1 MVKDAP
7 TIETVLPEFLDYVGD
22 AIMVAHNASF
32 DTGFIKEFA
41 KRQGLVFDYTIV
53 DTMTLAHVLVPEL
66 GKFTLDR
73 LCKQFGVSLENVTPE
88 LRRKAKAV
96 NFGIVYGISD
106 YGLSQNLGIPRKEA
120 GEYIMRYFE
129 RYPGV
134 KKFMDETVAKAH
146 ESGYVTTMFGRRRA
160 LPDINAHNFN
170 RRSFA
175 ERTAMNTPIQ
185 GSAADIIKLAMIR
198 AEKNLR
204 GLESRIIIQV
214 HDELVL
220 EAKTSELAEAEKILR
235 EAMENVVRLSVPLIV
250 DVHSGVNWSLA
261 K

>member
-1 MVKDAP
+1 MSGDENLIDA
-7 TIETVLPEFLDYVGD
+7 
-22 AIMVAHNASF
+22 
-32 DTGFIKEFA
+32 FIKGQDVHARTAAE
-41 KRQGLVFDYTIV
+41 V
-53 DTMTLAHVLVPEL
+53 
-66 GKFTLDR
+66 
-73 LCKQFGVSLENVTPE
+73 FGVSIDAITPD

-106 YGLSQNLGIPRKEA
+106 YGLAQNLGIPRREA
-120 GEYIMRYFE
+120 GEYIARYFE

-134 KKFMDETVAKAH
+134 KTFMDKTVAEAH
-146 ESGYVTTMFGRRRA
+146 ESGFVTTMFGRRRA
-160 LPDINAHNFN
+160 LPNINNRNFN
-170 RRSFA
+170 LRSFA

-220 EAKTSELAEAEKILR
+220 EAKTSELAAAEKILR
-235 EAMENVVRLSVPLIV
+235 EAMENVVRLAVPLIV
-250 DVHSGVNWSLA
+250 DVHSGANWGLL
-261 K
+261 KN

>member
-1 MVKDAP
+1 MHARTAAEV
-7 TIETVLPEFLDYVGD
+7 
-22 AIMVAHNASF
+22 
-32 DTGFIKEFA
+32 
-41 KRQGLVFDYTIV
+41 
-53 DTMTLAHVLVPEL
+53 
-66 GKFTLDR
+66 
-73 LCKQFGVSLENVTPE
+73 FGVSIDAITPD

-106 YGLSQNLGIPRKEA
+106 YGLAQNLGIPRREA
-120 GEYIMRYFE
+120 GEYIARYFE

-134 KKFMDETVAKAH
+134 KTFMDKTVAEAH
-146 ESGYVTTMFGRRRA
+146 ESGFVTTMFGRRRA
-160 LPDINAHNFN
+160 LPNINNRNFN
-170 RRSFA
+170 LRSFA

-220 EAKTSELAEAEKILR
+220 EAKTSELAVAEKILR
-235 EAMENVVRLSVPLIV
+235 EAMENVVRLAVPLIV
-250 DVHSGVNWSLA
+250 DVHSGADWSLA